1 MLKAVPGKT
10 AARWVYIEWWSY
22 ANCGNMIASKKS
34 WLSLKV
40 QKLRENGQHKR
51 ATYFETLLL
60 NELKSDDARLTTHES
75 NLSCN
80 KSSCFRLWEVVTE
93 SMVKS
98 VYAAS
103 TCFVARQFWTW
114 VVKRTTWLFNSFC
127 SNVQKHVL
135 FFFFVCRFTIVLTK
149 RKLIAELPRAWRSPI
164 AKINW

>member
-1 MLKAVPGKT
+1 MLKAVPEKT

-22 ANCGNMIASKKS
+22 ANCGNMIASKRS

-40 QKLRENGQHKR
+40 QNLRKNGQHKR

-60 NELKSDDARLTTHES
+60 NELKSDDARFTIHES
-75 NLSCN
+75 KLSCN

-93 SMVKS
+93 SIVKS
-98 VYAAS
+98 VYVAS

-135 FFFFVCRFTIVLTK
+135 FFFFC
-149 RKLIAELPRAWRSPI
+149 LPFYYSFNKK
-164 AKINW
+164 KINSGAPARVAEPHC